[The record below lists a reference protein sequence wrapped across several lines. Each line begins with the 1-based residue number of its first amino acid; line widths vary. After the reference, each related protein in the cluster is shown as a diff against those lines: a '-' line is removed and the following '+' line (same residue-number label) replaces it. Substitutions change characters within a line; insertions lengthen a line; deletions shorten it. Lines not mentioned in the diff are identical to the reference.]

1 MSMYSCLGFQNPPVY
16 APIPRLNQVKVEMP
30 NVGLERQG
38 LVYLILRV
46 NILKCLILT

>member
-1 MSMYSCLGFQNPPVY
+1 MSMYNCLGFQNPPVY
-16 APIPRLNQVKVEMP
+16 TPIPKLNQVKVEMP

-46 NILKCLILT
+46 IILKCLILI